1 MSRIAIAPVLASFAL
16 CLSAGAEPPD
26 PMDLLAKA
34 DAATKAVK
42 KVSYRAEIA
51 TSGRRA
57 EGFPKVRGKVVA
69 KPARKRGLIGR
80 LFRNGPAL
88 PRLSIEA
95 EVTPRGS
102 DEPRRVRVATD
113 ERRVTRIDDTDKTYT
128 QAKMPD
134 ATRLLGAAYSL
145 YLLEFLHE
153 APFSDELNGKSATYE
168 GTRKIGGVDCDV
180 VHVVYNVL
188 GSQESRWYFGRDD
201 HLPRRVDRIG
211 AGRRGD
217 FSIIITELDPDPD
230 FDDDVFSPERPAGY
244 KKTEIEKPR
253 RDPPRALLVAGTTA
267 PDWSLQTPQG
277 RTVSLK
283 DLRGRIVVLD
293 FWATWCGLCKMAMP
307 GVQKIHERFEDKPV
321 EVFGMNTW
329 ERGGDPAAYMKKKD
343 YTYGLLLKADD
354 VAKAY
359 HVSGIPTFY
368 VIGPDGKILLADV
381 GAGHEKAIVKTIEE
395 SLPDTE
401 L

>member
-1 MSRIAIAPVLASFAL
+1 MSKIAIAPVLASLVL
-16 CLSAGAEPPD
+16 CLPAGAAPPD
-26 PMDLLAKA
+26 PMEILAKA

-57 EGFPKVRGKVVA
+57 ERFPKVHGKLVA
-69 KPARKRGLIGR
+69 TPARKRGLIGR
-80 LFRNGPAL
+80 LFGSGPAL

-95 EVTPRGS
+95 EVTPPGS
-102 DEPRRVRVATD
+102 DETRRVRVATD
-113 ERRVTRIDDTDKTYT
+113 GRRVIRIDDTDKTYT
-128 QAKMPD
+128 RAKMPD
-134 ATRLLGAAYSL
+134 ARPLLGMAYSL
-145 YLLEFLHE
+145 YMIEFLHD
-153 APFSDELNGKSATYE
+153 APFSDELNGKSVIYE

-201 HLPRRVDRIG
+201 QLPRRVDRIG
-211 AGRRGD
+211 ARGRGD
-217 FSIIITELDPDPD
+217 FSIIITELDPAPD
-230 FDDDVFSPERPAGY
+230 FDDDTFVPECPVGY
-244 KKTEIEKPR
+244 KKTKIDNR
-253 RDPPRALLVAGTTA
+253 RREPPRALLATGTAA
-267 PDWSLQTPQG
+267 PDWSLKTPEG

-293 FWATWCGLCKMAMP
+293 FWATWCGPCKMAMP
-307 GVQKIHERFEDKPV
+307 GIQKIHERFKDKSV
-321 EVFGMNTW
+321 KVLGMNTW

-368 VIGPDGKILLADV
+368 VIGPDGKILLSEV
-381 GAGHEKAIVKTIEE
+381 GAGHEKTIVKTIEKA
-395 SLPDTE
+395 LPDTE